1 MPGHAIAETL
11 TTFAAAE
18 APLADGRVA
27 LADVPEAE
35 WRRLIDAA
43 VESNGFYDPGFAVN
57 AAKFARGGHGGEAL
71 LARAGERLIGFM
83 PVVSALRAYRL
94 PIPAFVGTVPY
105 SVYGAPLLAQG
116 QTERAAESLLAAAA
130 QAGAQLLVLPMLD
143 LDGPAMAAFTNVL
156 ARRGQAPLIH
166 REHERAAL
174 AVPEDAE
181 TYLRAGMGAKK
192 LKELRRQRHRLDEEG
207 AVAFALAATPEA
219 VVGAIDR
226 FLELEARGWKGKNG
240 TGLGQSEG
248 DARFA
253 REAALALARAGTFEV
268 LELTLDGRV
277 LASGLVLRQRDT
289 ALFFKIA
296 YDEAFSRFSPGVQ
309 LTVELTRRFA
319 ADPTIAY
326 ADSTALPGHPM
337 IDHVWRERRRV
348 GDVLVPTRPG
358 AAGLLWARLV
368 IARDWL
374 RERAKSFVHAFR
386 HFREKRT

>member
-1 MPGHAIAETL
+1 MTETL
-11 TTFAAAE
+11 TTFSAVEMRAE
-18 APLADGRVA
+18 ALLAGGRVA
-27 LADVPEAE
+27 LGEVPEAE

-43 VESNGFYDPGFAVN
+43 EEANGFYDPGFAVN
-57 AAKFARGGHGGEAL
+57 AAKFAKGGHGGEAL
-71 LARAGERLIGFM
+71 TARDGEKLIGLM
-83 PVVSALRAYRL
+83 PVLPALRAYRL

-105 SVYGAPLLAQG
+105 SVYGAPLLAKG
-116 QTERAAESLLAAAA
+116 CAERAAEKLLDAAAK
-130 QAGAQLLVLPMLD
+130 AGAQLIVLPMLD
-143 LDGPAMAAFTNVL
+143 LDGPAMAAFTKVL

-181 TYLRAGMGAKK
+181 TYLRTGMGAKK

-207 AVAFALAATPEA
+207 EITFMLAATPEA
-219 VVGAIDR
+219 VAGAIDR
-226 FLELEARGWKGKNG
+226 FLALEARGWKGQRG
-240 TGLGQSEG
+240 TGLGQAEG

-253 REAALALARAGTFEV
+253 REAAVALARAGNFEV
-268 LELTLDGRV
+268 LEMTLGGKA
-277 LASGLVLRQRDT
+277 LASGLVIRQGDM

-309 LTVELTRRFA
+309 LTVELTRRLA
-319 ADPTIAY
+319 ADPTISY

-358 AAGLLWARLV
+358 ATGLFLARLV
-368 IARDWL
+368 IARDGL
-374 RERAKSFVHAFR
+374 RERAKSFVNALR
-386 HFREKRT
+386 YYREKK